1 MADNTNTTN
10 CQVPSARQRQLI
22 ADLAEE
28 LGREIEVPKTR
39 KAASAAI
46 AKAIAEL
53 GEAQGDKAR
62 PTSRQVRLI
71 ARLGNE
77 RGRDYKVPA
86 TRKAASARIKQ
97 LLAAQRPAQD
107 PTAAAA

>member
-1 MADNTNTTN
+1 MADSNSTTN
-10 CQVPSARQRQLI
+10 FQPVSARQRQLI
-22 ADLAEE
+22 TDLAGE

-39 KAASAAI
+39 RAASAVI

-62 PTSRQVRLI
+62 PTSKQVRLI
-71 ARLGNE
+71 ERLGNE
-77 RGRDYKVPA
+77 RGRDYKIPA

-97 LLAAQRPAQD
+97 LLAAAQ
-107 PTAAAA
+107 PQQEASATT